1 MKNHESFEDQ
11 GPGEGPDPVPETHQ
25 NLKNQP
31 GNELLTHGETL
42 PVERDGWKELRD
54 LQKTSNQTYLEACR
68 VETGTQAFLLKKLG
82 FVSEKPEFWVILD
95 WLEGPW
101 CFQPDLPVSYGA
113 PDDPKH
119 QFSDPDGTYLVRVP
133 ELGIAYFRAGTCHLM
148 ILRLS
153 EEVPPETRT
162 QTRRVLRRVGI
173 PTTGSQKFPGQSC
186 GVGIPK

>member
-1 MKNHESFEDQ
+1 MNFLHTASTTPERPNMKNHEDFVDQAFWED
-11 GPGEGPDPVPETHQ
+11 PDYQAQPLK

-31 GNELLTHGETL
+31 DNELLPHGETL
-42 PVERDGWKELRD
+42 PLARDRWKELRD
-54 LQKTSNQTYLEACR
+54 LELVCNQLRQEARVLEGR
-68 VETGTQAFLLKKLG
+68 TNIFILQKLG
-82 FVSEKPEFWVILD
+82 FVGDKNDHWVTLD

-148 ILRLS
+148 IVRLS
-153 EEVPPETRT
+153 EEVPPK
-162 QTRRVLRRVGI
+162 QG
-173 PTTGSQKFPGQSC
+173 
-186 GVGIPK
+186 PKPAGYYAG